1 MAQTDKERLFE
12 LIKLMNCYR
21 HEYYNLNAPSVSDEV
36 YDRLFDEL
44 VSLQTKTN
52 IYMANSPTM
61 APGYPPISKLE
72 KVNHPIPLLSLDKCK
87 AVADLISFQQQ
98 KQLML
103 MLKLNGLTVKLVYE
117 NNELVEASTRGDGDV
132 GENITHNVCSI
143 AGIPILINHKERLVV
158 TGEAFISTSDFEEL
172 KATKLDGTGKPYKNG
187 CNLAAGS
194 VRQLDPEECKTRR
207 VRFQAFNVLEGFDD
221 IQVKSKKLGM
231 LPALGFDVCKFFVT
245 NRPLNSQ
252 QMEDGIKRLQ
262 TYAKQN
268 DIPIDGIVVTYND
281 VAYSKSCGRTG
292 HHYKDGIAFKFEDDL
307 FETRLRAIEWTPSR
321 FGPIAPVAVLDPVII
336 EGCEVTHASLHNV
349 SFIESKELAI
359 GCRVLISKRN
369 MIIPQIEENLDRG
382 GYVASQMIPAVC
394 PCCKQPTNVREGEPD
409 KDGKIVKV
417 LYCDNEDCDS
427 RKLKKFVHFVSKKAM
442 NIEGLAEGTLEKMIG
457 RGWLHSFMDIYELD
471 RHREE
476 IIAMDGFGEKSWQN
490 IWDAIQ
496 KSRTTSFERFL
507 IAMDIPLIGNNASRT
522 LSQIFHGDLDAFVD
536 AVEEMYDFRQ
546 LPDIGETLHNNIYQW
561 FWNEENYCMWF
572 EMRDLIT
579 IEKPG
584 EIPRTVQENPFM
596 GKTIVVTGKVEPYTR
611 DEIHGIIE
619 SLGAHA
625 GSSVSGKT
633 NYLICGEKAGSKLDK
648 ARSLGVQVITPLEF
662 FSMVQAA

>member
-12 LIKLMNCYR
+12 LIRLMNQYR
-21 HEYYNLNAPSVSDEV
+21 HEYYNLNAPTVSDEV
-36 YDRLFDEL
+36 YDRLFNEL
-44 VSLQTKTN
+44 ISLQTKTC

-61 APGYPPISKLE
+61 APGYPPVSRLE
-72 KVNHPIPLLSLDKCK
+72 KVNHPIPLLSLDESKD
-87 AVADLISFQQQ
+87 VADLISFQQQ

-117 NNELVEASTRGDGDV
+117 NNELVEASTRGDGDI

-143 AGIPILINHKERLVV
+143 AGIPILINHKERLVI

-172 KATKLDGTGKPYKNG
+172 KATKLDSTGKPYKNG

-194 VRQLDPEECKTRR
+194 VRLLEPEECKTRR

-221 IQVKSKKLGM
+221 IPVKSKKLGM

-245 NRPLNSQ
+245 NRPLNGQ

-262 TYAKQN
+262 EYAKQN
-268 DIPIDGIVVTYND
+268 DIPIDGIVVTYNN
-281 VAYSKSCGRTG
+281 V
-292 HHYKDGIAFKFEDDL
+292 
-307 FETRLRAIEWTPSR
+307 ETRLRGIEWTPSR
-321 FGPIAPVAVLDPVII
+321 FGTIAPVAVLDPVVI

-349 SFIESKELAI
+349 SFIESKELSV
-359 GCRVLISKRN
+359 GCRVQISKRN
-369 MIIPQIEENLDRG
+369 MTIPHIEENLDRG

-394 PCCKQPTNVREGEPD
+394 PCCKQPTKVRESEPD

-442 NIEGLAEGTLEKMIG
+442 NIEGLAEGTLEKLIG

-471 RHREE
+471 RHRDE
-476 IIAMDGFGEKSWQN
+476 IIAMDGFGEKSWQK

-496 KSRTTSFERFL
+496 KSRNTTFERFL
-507 IAMDIPLIGNNASRT
+507 IAMDIPLIGSNASEV
-522 LSQIFHGDLDAFVD
+522 LSKVFGGDLDAFVG
-536 AVEEMYDFRQ
+536 AVEDMYDFTQ
-546 LPDIGETLHNNIYQW
+546 IPDIGETMHNNIYQW

-572 EMRDLIT
+572 EMRDLFT
-579 IEKPG
+579 IEKPAVG
-584 EIPRTVQENPFM
+584 SKAIQQNPFM

-625 GSSVSGKT
+625 GSTVSGKT
-633 NYLICGEKAGSKLDK
+633 NYLICGEKAGSKLEK

>member
-1 MAQTDKERLFE
+1 MAQNDKERLFE
-12 LIKLMNCYR
+12 LIRLMNRYR
-21 HEYYNLNAPSVSDEV
+21 HEYHNLNSPSVSDEV

-44 VSLQTKTN
+44 VGLQTKTC

-61 APGYPPISKLE
+61 APGYPPVSKLE
-72 KVNHPIPLLSLDKCK
+72 KVYHPIPLLSLDKCK

-143 AGIPILINHKERLVV
+143 AGIPILIDHKERLVV

-172 KATKLDGTGKPYKNG
+172 KATKMDCTGRPYKNG

-194 VRQLDPEECKTRR
+194 VRLLDPEECKTRR

-221 IQVKSKKLGM
+221 IPVKSKKLGM

-245 NRPLNSQ
+245 NRPLNGQ

-349 SFIESKELAI
+349 SFIESKELAV

-382 GYVASQMIPAVC
+382 GYVASQVIPAVC
-394 PCCKQPTNVREGEPD
+394 PCCKQPTTVREGEPD

-442 NIEGLAEGTLEKMIG
+442 NIEGLAEGTLEKLIG

-522 LSQIFHGDLDAFVD
+522 LSQTFHCDLDAFVD
-536 AVEEMYDFRQ
+536 AVEEMYDFQQ
-546 LPDIGETLHNNIYQW
+546 LPDIGETLNNNIYQW

-584 EIPRTVQENPFM
+584 EITRTVQENPFM

>member
-12 LIKLMNCYR
+12 LIRLMNQYR
-21 HEYYNLNAPSVSDEV
+21 HEYYNLNAPTVSDEV

-44 VSLQTKTN
+44 VGLQTKTC

-61 APGYPPISKLE
+61 APGYPPVSKLE

-87 AVADLISFQQQ
+87 DVADLISFQQQ

-117 NNELVEASTRGDGDV
+117 NNELIEASTRGDGDM

-143 AGIPILINHKERLVV
+143 AGIPILIDHKERLVV

-172 KATKLDGTGKPYKNG
+172 KATKLDSTGKPYKNG

-194 VRQLDPEECKTRR
+194 VRLLDPEECKTRR
-207 VRFQAFNVLEGFDD
+207 VRFEAFNVLEGFDD
-221 IQVKSKKLGM
+221 IPLKSKKLAM
-231 LPALGFDVCKFFVT
+231 LPALGFDVCKYFVT
-245 NRPLNSQ
+245 NRPLNRQ

-262 TYAKQN
+262 EYAKQN

-336 EGCEVTHASLHNV
+336 EDCEVTHASLHNV
-349 SFIESKELAI
+349 SFIENKELSV

-382 GYVASQMIPAVC
+382 GYVASEMIPAVC
-394 PCCKQPTNVREGEPD
+394 PCCKQPTTVRESEPD
-409 KDGKIVKV
+409 RDGKIVKV

-442 NIEGLAEGTLEKMIG
+442 NIEGLAEGTLEKLIG
-457 RGWLHSFMDIYELD
+457 RGWLHSFMDIYDLD
-471 RHREE
+471 RHRDE
-476 IIAMDGFGEKSWQN
+476 IIAMDGFGEKSWQK

-496 KSRTTSFERFL
+496 KSRTTTFERFL
-507 IAMDIPLIGNNASRT
+507 IAMDIPLIGSNASET
-522 LSQIFHGDLDAFVD
+522 LCKVFSGDLDAFVG
-536 AVEEMYDFRQ
+536 AVEDMYDFRQ
-546 LPDIGETLHNNIYQW
+546 IPDIGETMHNNIYQW

-572 EMRDLIT
+572 EMLDLVT
-579 IEKPG
+579 IEKPV
-584 EIPRTVQENPFM
+584 EVSTIVRENPFM
-596 GKTIVVTGKVEPYTR
+596 GKTIVVTGEVEPYTR

-648 ARSLGVQVITPLEF
+648 ARSLGVEVITPLEF

>member
-12 LIKLMNCYR
+12 LIRLMNQYR
-21 HEYYNLNAPSVSDEV
+21 HEYYNLNAPTVSDEV
-36 YDRLFDEL
+36 YDRLYDEL
-44 VSLQTKTN
+44 VGLQTKTC

-61 APGYPPISKLE
+61 APGYPPVSKLE

-221 IQVKSKKLGM
+221 IPVKSKKLGM

-262 TYAKQN
+262 AYAKLN

-307 FETRLRAIEWTPSR
+307 FETKIRAIEWTPSR

-349 SFIESKELAI
+349 SFIESKELAV

-382 GYVASQMIPAVC
+382 GYVASQVIPAVC
-394 PCCKQPTNVREGEPD
+394 PCCKHPTIVRESEPD

-427 RKLKKFVHFVSKKAM
+427 RKLKKFVHFASKKAM
-442 NIEGLAEGTLEKMIG
+442 NIEGLAEGTLEKLIG
-457 RGWLHSFMDIYELD
+457 CGFLHSVTDIYRLD
-471 RHREE
+471 NYRNQ
-476 IIAMDGFGEKSWQN
+476 IVSLDGFGEKTWQKLWN
-490 IWDAIQ
+490 AIQ
-496 KSRTTSFERFL
+496 RSRNTTFERFL
-507 IAMDIPLIGNNASRT
+507 ISMDIPMIGNDASRT
-522 LSQIFHGDLDAFVD
+522 LATAFGSDLGAFMD
-536 AVEEMYDFRQ
+536 AVCCLYDFSQ
-546 LPDIGETLHNNIYQW
+546 LPNFGETLHSNIYDW
-561 FWNEENYCMWF
+561 FASEENFCLWYELLDM
-572 EMRDLIT
+572 LT
-579 IEKPG
+579 I
-584 EIPRTVQENPFM
+584 QEPVAAAPVDAGSPFANM
-596 GKTIVVTGKVEPYTR
+596 TIVVTGKVEPYTR
-611 DEIHGIIE
+611 DEVHAMIE
-619 SLGAHA
+619 SLGAKP
-625 GSSVSGKT
+625 GSSVSSKT
-633 NYLICGEKAGSKLDK
+633 DYLICGDKAGSKLDK
-648 ARSLGVQVITPLEF
+648 ARSLGVKVITPTEF
-662 FSMVQAA
+662 FSMANAA

>member
-12 LIKLMNCYR
+12 LIKLMNRYR
-21 HEYYNLNAPSVSDEV
+21 HEYYNLNAPTVSDEV

-44 VSLQTKTN
+44 VGLQTKTC

-61 APGYPPISKLE
+61 APGYPPVSKLE
-72 KVNHPIPLLSLDKCK
+72 KVNHSIPLLSLDKSK

-132 GENITHNVCSI
+132 GENITHNVCGI
-143 AGIPILINHKERLVV
+143 AGIPILIDHKERLIV

-172 KATKLDGTGKPYKNG
+172 KATKLDSTGKPHKNG

-194 VRQLDPEECKTRR
+194 VRLLDPEECKMRR

-221 IQVKSKKLGM
+221 IPLKSKKLGM
-231 LPALGFDVCKFFVT
+231 LPALGFNVCKYFVT
-245 NRPLNSQ
+245 NRPLNGQ

-262 TYAKQN
+262 EYAKQN

-349 SFIESKELAI
+349 SFIESKELSV

-369 MIIPQIEENLDRG
+369 MIIPQVEENLDRG
-382 GYVASQMIPAVC
+382 GYVVSQMIPAVC
-394 PCCKQPTNVREGEPD
+394 PCCRQPTTVRESEPD

-442 NIEGLAEGTLEKMIG
+442 NIEGLAEGTLEKLIG
-457 RGWLHSFMDIYELD
+457 RGWIHSFMDIYDLD
-471 RHREE
+471 RHRNE
-476 IIAMDGFGEKSWQN
+476 IIAMDGFGEKSRQR

-496 KSRTTSFERFL
+496 KSRTTTFERFL
-507 IAMDIPLIGNNASRT
+507 IAMDIPLIGSNASET
-522 LSQIFHGDLDAFVD
+522 LCKVFSGDLDAFVG
-536 AVEEMYDFRQ
+536 AVEDMYDFRQ
-546 LPDIGETLHNNIYQW
+546 IPDIGETMHNNIYQW

-572 EMRDLIT
+572 EMRDLVT
-579 IEKPG
+579 IEKPSEVSG
-584 EIPRTVQENPFM
+584 VIQQNPFM
-596 GKTIVVTGKVEPYTR
+596 GKTIVVTGKVEPYSR

>member
-1 MAQTDKERLFE
+1 MAQTDQERLFE
-12 LIKLMNCYR
+12 LIKLMNRYR

-44 VSLQTKTN
+44 VGLQTKTH

-61 APGYPPISKLE
+61 APGYPPVSKLE
-72 KVNHPIPLLSLDKCK
+72 KVTHPIPLLSLDKCK
-87 AVADLISFQQQ
+87 NVADLISFQQQ

-117 NNELVEASTRGDGDV
+117 NYELVEASTRGDGDV

-143 AGIPILINHKERLVV
+143 AGIPILIDHKERLVV

-172 KATKLDGTGKPYKNG
+172 KATKLDSTGNPYKNG

-194 VRQLDPEECKTRR
+194 VRLLDPKECKTRR

-221 IQVKSKKLGM
+221 IPVKSKKLGM
-231 LPALGFDVCKFFVT
+231 LPALGFDICKFFVT
-245 NRPLNSQ
+245 NRPLNGQ

-262 TYAKQN
+262 EYAKQN

-281 VAYSKSCGRTG
+281 IAYSKSCGRTG

-349 SFIESKELAI
+349 SFIESKELSV

-382 GYVASQMIPAVC
+382 GYVEAQMIPAVC
-394 PCCKQPTNVREGEPD
+394 PCCKQPTKVRESEPD

-427 RKLKKFVHFVSKKAM
+427 RKLKKFVHFVSKKAI
-442 NIEGLAEGTLEKMIG
+442 NIEGLAEGTLEKLIG

-471 RHREE
+471 RHRDE
-476 IIAMDGFGEKSWQN
+476 IIAMDGFGEKSWQK

-496 KSRTTSFERFL
+496 KSRNTTFERFL
-507 IAMDIPLIGNNASRT
+507 IAMDIPLIGNNASEA
-522 LSQIFHGDLDAFVD
+522 LCKVFSGDLDAFVG
-536 AVEEMYDFRQ
+536 AVEDMYDFRQ
-546 LPDIGETLHNNIYQW
+546 IPDIGETMHNNIYQW

-572 EMRDLIT
+572 EMRDLFT
-579 IEKPG
+579 IEKPTDV
-584 EIPRTVQENPFM
+584 PMVVQQNPFM

-611 DEIHGIIE
+611 DEIHGIIA

-625 GSSVSGKT
+625 GSSVSSKT

>member
-12 LIKLMNCYR
+12 LIKLMNQYR
-21 HEYYNLNAPSVSDEV
+21 HEYYNLNAPTVSDEV

-44 VSLQTKTN
+44 VGLQTKTC

-61 APGYPPISKLE
+61 APGYPPVSKLE

-117 NNELVEASTRGDGDV
+117 NNELVEVSTRGDGDV

-143 AGIPILINHKERLVV
+143 VGIPILINHKERLVV

-172 KATKLDGTGKPYKNG
+172 KATKLDSTGKPYKNG

-221 IQVKSKKLGM
+221 IPVKSKKLGM

-252 QMEDGIKRLQ
+252 QMEDGINRLQ
-262 TYAKQN
+262 EYAKQN

-349 SFIESKELAI
+349 SFIESKELAV

-382 GYVASQMIPAVC
+382 GYVASQVISAVC
-394 PCCKQPTNVREGEPD
+394 PCCKQPTIVRESEPD

-427 RKLKKFVHFVSKKAM
+427 RKLKKFVHFASKKAM
-442 NIEGLAEGTLEKMIG
+442 NIEDLAEGTLEKLIG
-457 RGWLHSFMDIYELD
+457 CGFLHSVTDIYRLENYRNQIVSL
-471 RHREE
+471 
-476 IIAMDGFGEKSWQN
+476 DGFGEKTWQKLWN
-490 IWDAIQ
+490 AIQ
-496 KSRTTSFERFL
+496 RSRNTTFERFL
-507 IAMDIPLIGNNASRT
+507 ISMDIPMIGNDASRT
-522 LSQIFHGDLDAFVD
+522 LATAFGSDLGAFMD
-536 AVEEMYDFRQ
+536 AVCCQYDFSQ
-546 LPDIGETLHNNIYQW
+546 LPNFGETLHSNIYDW
-561 FWNEENYCMWF
+561 FASEENFCLWYELLDM
-572 EMRDLIT
+572 LT
-579 IEKPG
+579 IQKPVATASVDAG
-584 EIPRTVQENPFM
+584 SPFANM
-596 GKTIVVTGKVEPYTR
+596 TIVVTGKVEPYTR
-611 DEIHGIIE
+611 DEVHAMIE
-619 SLGAHA
+619 SLGAKP
-625 GSSVSGKT
+625 GSSVSSKT
-633 NYLICGEKAGSKLDK
+633 DYLICGDKAGSKLDK
-648 ARSLGVQVITPLEF
+648 TRSLGVKVITPTEF
-662 FSMVQAA
+662 FSMANAA